1 MGVGRGAGGRALFM
15 ACVAFSLCPT
25 DVYRGGY
32 PRSLPTGHA
41 GYGPTL
47 CRHCD
52 YSTGGREAMNGRSR
66 GTSVTVLCGW
76 LTILGLACAVQIA
89 AAQESITESRPR
101 FDLAIGTWISTGNT
115 HWAHNASSIAGF
127 GNPTSKLTY
136 KDVGTNVIELTGK
149 VWVRP
154 KWYGR
159 LNVGF
164 AGIGGGRLTD
174 DDYGSIG
181 GQRLFSSTQSDL
193 SGDGMWY
200 LNADSGFRLAEYPNH
215 RGWLDIFGGFQYW
228 YTKYQATGLAQVAC
242 DNSAVPPSL
251 GLTCNP
257 TGTVTN
263 QGQTVITNTTNWYSI
278 RAGASTEYR
287 LTRQLSLV
295 ATAAFLP
302 LTIIDNKDIHH
313 LRPDLQQNPSISM
326 LGWGVGAD
334 ADVGL
339 RLALVKNLFLNVG
352 CRGWWN
358 HAVDR
363 TVKFHNAGAPSE
375 SIPLTEFQSVRQG
388 LTAGVNFTF

>member
-1 MGVGRGAGGRALFM
+1 
-15 ACVAFSLCPT
+15 
-25 DVYRGGY
+25 
-32 PRSLPTGHA
+32 
-41 GYGPTL
+41 
-47 CRHCD
+47 
-52 YSTGGREAMNGRSR
+52 MNGWSR
-66 GTSVTVLCGW
+66 RTAAAVLCGW
-76 LTILGLACAVQIA
+76 IMIVGFACAVQVA
-89 AAQESITESRPR
+89 AAQEFVTESRPK
-101 FDLAIGTWISTGNT
+101 FDLAIGTWISTGDT
-115 HWAHNASSIAGF
+115 HFAHNASSIAGL
-127 GNPTSKLTY
+127 GNPSSKLTY

-149 VWVRP
+149 VWVTP

-159 LNVGF
+159 LNVGY

-174 DDYGSIG
+174 DDYGSNG
-181 GQRLFSSTQSDL
+181 GQKLFSSTNSNL
-193 SGDGMWY
+193 SGDSMWY

-215 RGWLDIFGGFQYW
+215 RGWLDVFGGFQYW
-228 YTKYQATGLAQVAC
+228 YTKYEATGVTQVAC

-251 GLTCNP
+251 GLACNP

-339 RLALVKNLFLNVG
+339 KLTLVKNLFLNVG
-352 CRGWWN
+352 YRVWWN
-358 HAVDR
+358 HALDG
-363 TVKFHNAGAPSE
+363 TVKFHNAGAPTDSF
-375 SIPLTEFQSVRQG
+375 PLTQFQSVRQG
-388 LTAGVNFTF
+388 LTAGLNFTF